1 VLLLASACA
10 EPLILPDATP
20 DASAPTDTGVIDDMS
35 AAEDRVDPLPDA
47 SAPDSEAPDVQGMDV
62 PSQPDASLPDVV
74 APPVDGSCAV
84 VQPRR
89 CSRSREHSCP
99 NAA

>member
-1 VLLLASACA
+1 MLLLASACA

-47 SAPDSEAPDVQGMDV
+47 SAPDASAPDSEAPDVQGIDV
-62 PSQPDASLPDVV
+62 RPLPDASFPDASVPV
-74 APPVDGSCAV
+74 PSHVSCDAPAHAPSSA
-84 VQPRR
+84 
-89 CSRSREHSCP
+89 
-99 NAA
+99 